1 MEDHSLRVIKK
12 ITIGSGTKY
21 QLEECPFDSSH
32 RNGDA
37 AVFAFNN
44 GCLGFHCFHN
54 SCSSY
59 HWHEFREKI
68 EPAAYAN
75 SPYAIRP
82 VQNIS
87 ISQQLPI
94 GKGRR
99 KSFPQTAAPSSPE
112 CWILHQSQ
120 TMIAAKLRSF
130 VPDCANWMPKLAV
143 SIKANCLFGAAA
155 THQVNQRLSV
165 SWGLQRLQRATK

>member
-1 MEDHSLRVIKK
+1 MELVQNVADIRRNMMSEMKKTRQHNSATFDLEQFLEDHSLRVIKK

-68 EPAAYAN
+68 DPAAYAN

-87 ISQQLPI
+87 ISRNSPSGKDGKILPSDNRPKQSRMWLNR
-94 GKGRR
+94 KG
-99 KSFPQTAAPSSPE
+99 
-112 CWILHQSQ
+112 
-120 TMIAAKLRSF
+120 
-130 VPDCANWMPKLAV
+130 D
-143 SIKANCLFGAAA
+143 
-155 THQVNQRLSV
+155 SV
-165 SWGLQRLQRATK
+165 